1 MARLSAVQRNRW
13 LVAAVAGVV
22 LGGCASGAVVAP
34 APTTPAPTTPAP
46 TSSAIVASST
56 ATPTTTSGEA
66 GPGTTDAAITEVP
79 DTGLASVPV
88 DATCTFTAAQA
99 GSGSITFAKAGKL
112 FELVPGAP
120 AAACVA
126 PLGDQRAAAVTWS
139 PDGTRALVGGV
150 KVVASNA
157 VRPSGFDPGDGSVS
171 WSYPTGKALIAPST
185 ATGSLTWRNSAD
197 PTQTRDVSFLAHTDV
212 AVYHLAGKDIIAA
225 GTANDG
231 VRGLFIASNRGEN
244 VRTLATLNE
253 PTTKITAIAVSPDN
267 FVYFVHDHGTY
278 QELHSLQLPGLMLTN
293 LARGEQGETLSQL
306 TVGAAGV
313 AVAVGDCSATM
324 RVWSNTLAEG
334 RQVLPGR
341 SVMPVGWLGTNL
353 VVVARTQGCSG
364 PADVWLV
371 DTLDAGTSATRLLQA
386 VDEVSVRTVLANY
399 QEVPGDINAQAPG

>member
-1 MARLSAVQRNRW
+1 M
-13 LVAAVAGVV
+13 AAVAGVV
-22 LGGCASGAVVAP
+22 LAGCASGASVAP
-34 APTTPAPTTPAP
+34 APTTPSPTTPSP
-46 TSSAIVASST
+46 TTPGTAVASSV
-56 ATPTTTSGEA
+56 ATPTTGATTTSGES
-66 GPGTTDAAITEVP
+66 GPGTTVAATAITEVP

-88 DATCTFTAAQA
+88 NATCTFTAAQA

-112 FELVPGAP
+112 FELVPGAR

-126 PLGDQRAAAVTWS
+126 PLGDQPAAAVTWS

-185 ATGSLTWRNSAD
+185 ATGALTWRNSAD

-225 GTANDG
+225 GTAKDG

-253 PTTKITAIAVSPDN
+253 PTTKITEIAVSPDN

-293 LARGEQGETLSQL
+293 LARGEQGETLSHL
-306 TVGAAGV
+306 TVGTAGA

-324 RVWSNTLAEG
+324 RVWSNTLADG

-353 VVVARTQGCSG
+353 VVEARTQGCSG

-371 DTLDAGTSATRLLQA
+371 DTLDSGTSATRLLQA